1 MKQSPMLQHAIESFA
16 HGLEHFL
23 DGTERSRKFAL
34 LHIDQSVELFLKE
47 KCIRL
52 GKSIYKSD
60 GTTLTVHETFRSL
73 EKEIELPERPRLEEL
88 HDLRNT
94 VQHKGLTPDAG
105 TTDFYIHVGY
115 DFAKRFLEKELS
127 LPIADVLSRQHRA
140 LMEGPEP
147 SQAAPEFER
156 VLTTASTAATPAAT
170 ITAAYTVL
178 SRAAQ
183 LLGDPKAQRIRFRQT
198 LRDAAVGRGVE
209 KGEIDRALETI
220 LVLRGKA
227 LHEGYEPSKSEAA
240 MYLRTVVA
248 VLEMVG
254 YPVSDSFAKEFR
266 AG

>member
-47 KCIRL
+47 KCIQL

-60 GTTLTVHETFRSL
+60 GTTLTLHESFRSL
-73 EKEIELPERPRLEEL
+73 GKEIELPERPRLEEL

-94 VQHKGLTPDAG
+94 VPHKGLTPDAG

-140 LMEGPEP
+140 LMEGPEAP
-147 SQAAPEFER
+147 QAAPEFESA
-156 VLTTASTAATPAAT
+156 LMAALAAPTPAAT
-170 ITAAYTVL
+170 ITAGYTVL

-183 LLGDPKAQRIRFRQT
+183 LLGDPKASRILFRQT
-198 LRDAAVGRGVE
+198 LRGEAMSRGVE

-220 LVLRGKA
+220 LVLRGQA
-227 LHEGYEPSKSEAA
+227 LHGGYEPSRSEAL
-240 MYLRTVVA
+240 MYLRTVVV
-248 VLEMVG
+248 VLRMLG
-254 YPVSDSFAKEFR
+254 YAVSDSIAR
-266 AG
+266 